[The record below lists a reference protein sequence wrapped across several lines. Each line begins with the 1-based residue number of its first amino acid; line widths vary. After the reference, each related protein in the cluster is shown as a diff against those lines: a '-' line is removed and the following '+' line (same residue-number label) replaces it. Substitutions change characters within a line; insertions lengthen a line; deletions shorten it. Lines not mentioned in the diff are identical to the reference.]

1 MTPPE
6 SSPPLRPV
14 RIGEFVA
21 DPGLNLLTGPRGAV
35 PLEPKIMEVLLQ
47 LAARPGETIAQEE
60 LLAVVWEGKFV
71 VDAVVT
77 RAISELRRAF
87 ADDAKAP
94 RYIQTV
100 ARRGY
105 RLIATTSPPP
115 TVAPS
120 FPITLI
126 DTTPARAAGTPP
138 EAPPPGAAAPAPAGP
153 ALGPRRRW
161 REILVGL
168 LLLVLAAAIGLRWVN
183 LHARAAAP
191 TGDVA
196 TGPTAVPPEAF
207 RLYAQAQKALA
218 GGSCVAHQAIADLER
233 AIELAPTFAEAW
245 EQLGWA
251 KYNLVSSCGE
261 SGSAYPEALRAADR
275 ALELAPASTQA
286 LALKIAVL
294 TETGEAEKAWEL
306 AAPRIGASAQI
317 AFLAAYAATYRG
329 DLERARALIEE
340 VANRDA
346 TFFGREGWTPNALL
360 YLGEPER
367 FLTLLPEGSTPLAR
381 FYRGY
386 ALWRSGRP
394 GEAAQELGPAFRERP
409 SDPFA
414 RLAEALVAVIE
425 GRSDDA
431 RLLLG
436 QLALQRTRLAASDG
450 EQSFRVAELLA
461 AAGDRERALV
471 EAERALGQ
479 GFFCSRCFSDAPAFA
494 AFAGEARFAALV
506 EGARRREARAA
517 R

>member
-1 MTPPE
+1 MTPTERPN
-6 SSPPLRPV
+6 PLQPLQ
-14 RIGEFVA
+14 IGVFLA
-21 DPGLNLLTGPRGAV
+21 DPGLNLLVGPQGPIA
-35 PLEPKIMEVLLQ
+35 LEPKILEVLLQ
-47 LAARPGETIAQEE
+47 LAARPGETVGQEE
-60 LLAVVWEGKFV
+60 LLASVWGGKFV

-87 ADDAKAP
+87 GDDPKAP

-105 RLIATTSPPP
+105 RLIATVAPVAAAA
-115 TVAPS
+115 TVAAASERQLVRANGAPV
-120 FPITLI
+120 
-126 DTTPARAAGTPP
+126 PAAV
-138 EAPPPGAAAPAPAGP
+138 AAPAPWPRARQRELLL
-153 ALGPRRRW
+153 ALF
-161 REILVGL
+161 
-168 LLLVLAAAIGLRWVN
+168 LLVLAAAMALRWAN
-183 LHARAAAP
+183 LKPPPPVPAA
-191 TGDVA
+191 GA
-196 TGPTAVPPEAF
+196 TAGPAAVPPEAF

-218 GGSCVAHQAIADLER
+218 GGSCVAHQAITDLER
-233 AIELAPTFAEAW
+233 AIELAPTFAAAW

-275 ALELAPASTQA
+275 ALELTPASTQA

-306 AAPRIGASAQI
+306 AVPRLGASPQI
-317 AFLAAYAATYRG
+317 AFLAAYAATYSG
-329 DLERARALIEE
+329 DLERARTLIEA
-340 VANRDA
+340 VAQRDA

-360 YLGEPER
+360 YLGDPAR
-367 FLTLLPEGSTPLAR
+367 FLTLLPESSTPLAR

-394 GEAAQELGPAFRERP
+394 SEAAQELGPAFRERP

-436 QLALQRTRLAASDG
+436 QLALQRTRLSASDG

-461 AAGDRERALV
+461 AAGDRERALT
-471 EAERALGQ
+471 EAERAVAQ
-479 GFFCSRCFSDAPAFA
+479 GFFCSRCFAAAPAFA
-494 AFAGEARFAALV
+494 TFAGEARFVALL
-506 EGARRREARAA
+506 EAARRRETLASP
-517 R
+517 

>member
-1 MTPPE
+1 MTLLE
-6 SSPPLRPV
+6 SPNPLRPI

-21 DPGLNLLTGPRGAV
+21 DPGLNLLVGPHGSIA
-35 PLEPKIMEVLLQ
+35 LEPKIMEVLLQ
-47 LAARPGETIAQEE
+47 LAARQGETVGQEE
-60 LLAVVWEGKFV
+60 LLASVWEGKFV

-77 RAISELRRAF
+77 RAISELRRALG
-87 ADDAKAP
+87 DDSKAP

-100 ARRGY
+100 ARRSY
-105 RLIATTSPPP
+105 RLIATVAS
-115 TVAPS
+115 VAPVAAAVLS
-120 FPITLI
+120 ASDLAATA
-126 DTTPARAAGTPP
+126 TPAAV
-138 EAPPPGAAAPAPAGP
+138 AAPAPRP
-153 ALGPRRRW
+153 RTRPRELLLG
-161 REILVGL
+161 I
-168 LLLVLAAAIGLRWVN
+168 LLLVLAAAMALRWAN
-183 LHARAAAP
+183 LQPPPERAIAAAP
-191 TGDVA
+191 ASPAD
-196 TGPTAVPPEAF
+196 VPPEAF

-233 AIELAPTFAEAW
+233 AIELAPTFAAAW

-261 SGSAYPEALRAADR
+261 SGSAYPQALRAADR
-275 ALELAPASTQA
+275 ALELAPGSTQA

-306 AAPRIGASAQI
+306 AAPRVGASAQI
-317 AFLAAYAATYRG
+317 AFLAAYAATYTG

-340 VANRDA
+340 VAQQDA

-360 YLGEPER
+360 YLGDPER
-367 FLTLLPEGSTPLAR
+367 FLALLPEGTTPLAR

-386 ALWRSGRP
+386 AFWRSGRS

-436 QLALQRTRLAASDG
+436 QLALQRTRLSASDG

-471 EAERALGQ
+471 EAERAVAQ
-479 GFFCSRCFSDAPAFA
+479 GFFCSRCFATAPAFA
-494 AFAGEARFAALV
+494 AFAGEDRFTALV
-506 EGARRREARAA
+506 ASARRREALSPR
-517 R
+517 

>member
-1 MTPPE
+1 MTLPPLPE
-6 SSPPLRPV
+6 NPHPLRPIRV
-14 RIGEFVA
+14 GDFVA
-21 DPGLNLLTGPRGAV
+21 DPGLNLLVGPQGPIA
-35 PLEPKIMEVLLQ
+35 LEPKIMEVLLR
-47 LAARPGETIAQEE
+47 LAARQGETVGQEE
-60 LLAVVWEGKFV
+60 LLASVWEGKFV

-87 ADDAKAP
+87 GDDPKAP

-105 RLIATTSPPP
+105 RLIATVATVAAEATVPAVSER
-115 TVAPS
+115 TVAP
-120 FPITLI
+120 L
-126 DTTPARAAGTPP
+126 P
-138 EAPPPGAAAPAPAGP
+138 EAVAAPPPGPRKLQRELL
-153 ALGPRRRW
+153 LG
-161 REILVGL
+161 I
-168 LLLVLAAAIGLRWVN
+168 LLLVLAAAMALRWAN
-183 LHARAAAP
+183 LHSKEPAFTP
-191 TGDVA
+191 GA
-196 TGPTAVPPEAF
+196 TAGPAAVPPEAF

-218 GGSCVAHQAIADLER
+218 GGSCVAHQAITDLER
-233 AIELAPTFAEAW
+233 SIDLAPTFAEAW

-261 SGSAYPEALRAADR
+261 SGAAYAEALRAADR

-294 TETGEAEKAWEL
+294 TETGEAEKAWSL
-306 AAPRIGASAQI
+306 AAPRIAASPQI

-329 DLERARALIEE
+329 DLERARTLIEE
-340 VANRDA
+340 VALRDA

-360 YLGEPER
+360 YLGDPAR
-367 FLTLLPEGSTPLAR
+367 FLNLVPEGPTPLAR

-386 ALWRSGRP
+386 ALWRAGRAR
-394 GEAAQELGPAFRERP
+394 EAAQELGPAFRERP
-409 SDPFA
+409 TDPFA

-425 GRSDDA
+425 GRADDA

-461 AAGDRERALV
+461 AAGDREHALI
-471 EAERALGQ
+471 EAERALAQ
-479 GFFCSRCFSDAPAFA
+479 GFSCSRCFASAPAFA
-494 AFAGEARFAALV
+494 ELAGEPRFAGLLETARH
-506 EGARRREARAA
+506 REAELA